1 MGIREGGVVFNPGE
15 VGRVKVKS
23 SQYLRSVVRPGD
35 FLDDGRPQIAFVGRS
50 NVGKST
56 LLNKLVGRHA
66 LARISSTPGR
76 TRAINY
82 FEINSRFYFVD
93 LPGYGYAKVSKKER
107 ESWGKLMASYFEVA
121 SETAMV
127 IQLIDAKVGATEL
140 DRQSAQYLQS
150 EGIDPVVVATK
161 ADRLKKSKLQA
172 ALFSIQRDLEL
183 PDSIIIPFS
192 APSGEGSKQ
201 IWKSIEQYLGSFEDR
216 GVKQGGYHA

>member
-1 MGIREGGVVFNPGE
+1 MGIGEGGADFNLGE

-23 SQYLRSVVRPGD
+23 AQYLRSVVQPGG

-66 LARISSTPGR
+66 LARISSKPGR

-82 FEINSRFYFVD
+82 FDINSRFYFVD

-107 ESWGKLMASYFEVA
+107 ESWGKLMASYFALA

-140 DRQSAQYLQS
+140 DQQSAEYLRS
-150 EGIDPVVVATK
+150 EGIDPAVVATK
-161 ADRLKKSKLQA
+161 ADRLKKGKLQA
-172 ALFSIQRDLEL
+172 ALASIRRDLEL
-183 PDSIIIPFS
+183 PDSVIIPFS
-192 APSGEGSKQ
+192 APSGEGAKQ
-201 IWKSIEQYLGSFEDR
+201 IWRSIEQYLDSFEDR
-216 GVKQGGYHA
+216 GANQGGDHA